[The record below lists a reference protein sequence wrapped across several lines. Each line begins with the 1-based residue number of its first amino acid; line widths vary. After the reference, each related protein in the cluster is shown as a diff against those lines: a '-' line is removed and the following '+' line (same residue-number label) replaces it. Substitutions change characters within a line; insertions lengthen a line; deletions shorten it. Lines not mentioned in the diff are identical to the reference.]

1 MAEEKK
7 KRTTKKKKE
16 VVDETL
22 HTEEI
27 KVEEPVLTTE
37 DISSIID
44 DSINEVMIES
54 KVEVEETSK
63 VESEKFT
70 TEEKLYIL
78 KLISQ
83 GYRPFDIVKK
93 ARFALNLSEEKRKK
107 LSLDIRTVTQLVN
120 ALEDAI

>member
-7 KRTTKKKKE
+7 KKAPKKKKE
-16 VVDETL
+16 IVEEPVY
-22 HTEEI
+22 TEEV
-27 KVEEPVLTTE
+27 KVEEPVSLNVE
-37 DISSIID
+37 ELSSIID
-44 DSINEVMIES
+44 DSIDEVINEI
-54 KVEVEETSK
+54 VEEPKEEVISP
-63 VESEKFT
+63 VKFT

-120 ALEDAI
+120 ALEDTI